1 MTRACP
7 LSPAELADLLA
18 RVALRDTGAMRQLYD
33 GTASRLFG
41 VILRIQPDRAAAED
55 VLQET
60 FFAVWQQAQLYRA
73 SLGHPWAWLL
83 TLTRNKA
90 IDSLRGTRP
99 TVSIDNAP
107 GATPAFPSDEE
118 LDDDGPFKNG
128 AAWAQQDGAEEVW
141 RQRHTQRYL
150 HDCLQQLPPVQRQSV
165 ILAYMHGL
173 SHLELA
179 QHLRA
184 PLGSVKSWVRRA
196 LMGLRDCLQ
205 HTERPTP
212 DEHSA

>member
-1 MTRACP
+1 MTRAYSF
-7 LSPAELADLLA
+7 SPDELADLLA
-18 RVALRDTGAMRQLYD
+18 RVALHDAGALRRLYD
-33 GTASRLFG
+33 GTAARLFG

-55 VLQET
+55 ALQET
-60 FFAVWQQAQLYRA
+60 YLAVWQQAQLYRA

-83 TLTRNKA
+83 TLARNKA
-90 IDSLRGTRP
+90 IDSLRGARP
-99 TVSIDNAP
+99 VVSLEN
-107 GATPAFPSDEE
+107 TPAAAAATAAGETLSDDEPSD
-118 LDDDGPFKNG
+118 P
-128 AAWAQQDGAEEVW
+128 AVAWAQHDGGEEVW
-141 RQRHTQRYL
+141 HQRRTQRHL

-196 LMGLRDCLQ
+196 LLGLRDCLQ
-205 HTERPTP
+205 QVGHPTV
-212 DEHSA
+212 